1 MERADIGEVIDGS
14 EELSPEE
21 PFVDLQYY
29 YEMMFRNIAAG
40 WFAE

>member
-1 MERADIGEVIDGS
+1 MERAGISEVIDGL

-21 PFVDLQYY
+21 PFVELQYY
-29 YEMMFRNIAAG
+29 KMMFRNIAAG

>member
-1 MERADIGEVIDGS
+1 MERAGISEVIDGS

-21 PFVDLQYY
+21 PFVDLQYNK
-29 YEMMFRNIAAG
+29 MFRNIAAG